1 MTYTIRPSTIHTIR
15 PGDRHFQIQD
25 KLLVAQRAGFEIS
38 KNCPAAHLVYITNAI
53 DQGWLTPVAHI
64 TEREMIFLGLTNDN

>member
-1 MTYTIRPSTIHTIR
+1 MSFVTHQSNIFTLR

-38 KNCPAAHLVYITNAI
+38 KNCPANHTVYITNAI

-64 TEREMIFLGLTNDN
+64 TEREMLFIGLTDE

>member
-1 MTYTIRPSTIHTIR
+1 MTITFHQSTIHTIR

-38 KNCPAAHLVYITNAI
+38 KNCPANHIVYITNAI
-53 DQGWLTPVAHI
+53 DRGWLTPVAHV
-64 TEREMIFLGLTNDN
+64 TEREMLFMGLTDE

>member
-1 MTYTIRPSTIHTIR
+1 MTITFYQSTIHTIR

-25 KLLVAQRAGFEIS
+25 KLLVAQRASFEIS
-38 KNCPAAHLVYITNAI
+38 KNCPTNHIVYITNAI

-64 TEREMIFLGLTNDN
+64 TEREMLFMGLTDE